1 MNEIANLHTP
11 VMRERCV
18 DLITGG
24 LPIGPS
30 VVVDATLGMGG
41 HTESLLESNQ
51 ELTVIG
57 IDRDPQA
64 IDLATRRLER
74 FGSRFIPVEAIFDEI
89 DEVVMA
95 AGFDQ
100 VHGILADFGVSSLQL
115 DDTERGFSYSVDA
128 ELDMRMNNQTGETA
142 AALIAKS
149 SVDQLTQI
157 IRDYGEEKFAHR
169 IAIAIK
175 KTNPTRSADLNK
187 IVSQVV
193 PFTPGK
199 SSGHPAKRVY
209 QALRIAVNDELGAI
223 ERFIPAAVSVMASGA
238 RIVLMSYHSL
248 EDGIVKRELR
258 AFTESSA
265 PIDLPVELPSHR
277 ATMKM
282 LTRGVERASE
292 RELESNPRSASAR
305 LRAAEMLGENQ

>member
-1 MNEIANLHTP
+1 MNEISNLHTP

-18 DLITGG
+18 DLITNGWTT
-24 LPIGPS
+24 GPS

-41 HTESLLESNQ
+41 HTESLLEAQ
-51 ELTVIG
+51 HDLVVIG

-64 IDLATRRLER
+64 IELASRRLER
-74 FGSRFIPVEAIFDEI
+74 FGNRFIPVEAVFDEI
-89 DEVVMA
+89 DDVVDS

-115 DDTERGFSYSVDA
+115 DDVGRGFSYSAEA
-128 ELDMRMNNQTGETA
+128 ELDMRMNNRVGQTA
-142 AALIAKS
+142 AQIIARAT
-149 SVDQLTQI
+149 VDQLTKI
-157 IRDYGEEKFAHR
+157 LKDYGEEKFAHR
-169 IAIAIK
+169 IAVAIK
-175 KTNPTRSADLNK
+175 KSNPTRSSELNK

-223 ERFIPAAVSVMASGA
+223 ERFIPAAVSVMAPGA

-265 PIDLPVELPSHR
+265 PVDAPVELPSQR

-305 LRAAEMLGENQ
+305 LRAAEMLGDIK